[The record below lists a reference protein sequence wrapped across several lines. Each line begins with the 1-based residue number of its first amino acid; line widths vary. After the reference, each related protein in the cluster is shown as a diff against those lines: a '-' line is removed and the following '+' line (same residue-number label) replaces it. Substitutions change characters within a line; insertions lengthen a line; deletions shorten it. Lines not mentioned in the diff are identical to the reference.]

1 MTTLEDIGE
10 REAIQQIFTI
20 LHSSPTIAV
29 GPGDD
34 CAALAYN
41 DHYLLLTTDMVN
53 SQTHIP
59 SKMTPDQLGWFI
71 TAINLSDIAA
81 KGGIPQAILLSYGL
95 PRNTTKEFL
104 HKLTSGADQCA
115 KEFNITII
123 GGDLKESPEISL
135 TGTAVGLIPKKEF
148 MPRTGIQPGDIIA
161 VTGTLGKASA
171 GYHSLKLPTPNHE
184 ARQGLFTPY
193 PRIQEGR
200 ILAQTQKIHASMDIS
215 DGLSSSLY
223 QLQQI
228 NTIGFRIQENQLPI
242 SPHLYHIKKDMPLD
256 IIQET
261 LHFGGDYEL
270 LITFPKKHLSHIKQL
285 FTSNTIPLTPI
296 GIATKEH
303 EILLETTTKTIPIE
317 NKGYEHFT
325 KTH

>member
-20 LHSSPTIAV
+20 LHGSPTIAV

-34 CAALAYN
+34 CAAIAYN
-41 DHYLLLTTDMVN
+41 DHYLLLTTDMIN

-59 SKMTPDQLGWFI
+59 SEMTPEQLGWFI
-71 TAINLSDIAA
+71 IAINLSDIAA
-81 KGGIPQAILLSYGL
+81 KGGIPQAMLLSYGL

-104 HKLTSGADQCA
+104 QKLTTGADHCA
-115 KEFNITII
+115 NEFKITII
-123 GGDLKESPEISL
+123 GGDLKESSEICL
-135 TGTAVGLIPKKEF
+135 TGTAVGQIPKKEF

-171 GYHSLKLPTPNHE
+171 GYHSLQLPKPNHE

-193 PRIQEGR
+193 PRIHEGR
-200 ILAQTQKIHASMDIS
+200 LLAQTQKINASMDIS

-228 NTIGFRIQENQLPI
+228 NNIGFRIQENTLPI
-242 SPHLYHIKKDMPLD
+242 SPQLYHLQKDISID
-256 IIQET
+256 IIHET

-270 LITFPKKHLSHIKQL
+270 LITFPKKHVPHIQQL

-296 GIATKEH
+296 GIATKEP
-303 EILLETTTKTIPIE
+303 EILLETTKTTIPIE